1 MGSFNVPHQV
11 ISDFKQ
17 LKKNQKILFQKVN
30 KIEIKRT
37 ASALF

>member
-17 LKKNQKILFQKVN
+17 LKKKKKKIISKS
-30 KIEIKRT
+30 K
-37 ASALF
+37 